1 VKIGNLETA
10 GSVFLAPMAGVT
22 DPPFRRI
29 VQGFGVS
36 AVWTEM
42 ISAHGLVVRGET
54 FATMDLTGHSVP
66 TVFQLYG
73 VDPAIVAEAARVLQG
88 YGAAAVDVNMG
99 CPAKKIVKTGAGAA
113 LMQDLPRA
121 ARIVAA
127 VRRVLQIPLTVKIRS
142 GWDET
147 NRTAPD
153 LARAVEAEGADA
165 VTVHARSRSRRH
177 SGPASTDVVA
187 EVKSAVTIPVIGNG
201 GIKSVDDAQA
211 MIDRTGCD
219 GVMIGQGA
227 LGRPWLP
234 AMVLGLS
241 ASLRGREERGKR
253 LIDVIEEHYRYQ
265 LEWIDLQ
272 TAVRRMRKHLAW
284 YSKGIPGSPEFRR
297 SVFHVEDPGQI
308 IEWAR
313 GFFGEAVVS

>member
-1 VKIGNLETA
+1 MKIGNLETA

-29 VQGFGVS
+29 VQSFGVS

-42 ISAHGLVVRGET
+42 ISAHGLGVRGEA

-66 TVFQLYG
+66 TVFQVYG
-73 VDPAIVAEAARVLQG
+73 VDPAVMAEAARVLQG
-88 YGAAAVDVNMG
+88 CGAAAVDVNMG

-142 GWDET
+142 GWDEST
-147 NRTAPD
+147 RTAAA

-165 VTVHARSRSRRH
+165 ITVHARSRSRKH
-177 SGPASTDVVA
+177 SGPASADVVA
-187 EVKSAVTIPVIGNG
+187 EVKEAVTIPVIGNG
-201 GIKSVDDAQA
+201 GIRNVGDARA
-211 MIDRTGCD
+211 MIEQTGCD

-234 AMVLGLS
+234 AMVLGFFAS
-241 ASLRGREERGKR
+241 ARGGAKR
-253 LIDVIEEHYRYQ
+253 SKLLIDVIEEHYRYQ

-284 YSKGIPGSPEFRR
+284 YSKGLPGSPEFRR
-297 SVFHVEDPGQI
+297 SVFHVEDPNQVL
-308 IEWAR
+308 ESAR